1 MDKSL
6 EQLTIM
12 LQTRKMAI
20 IKKMKKDGRILI
32 ANIESKHSY
41 SNDKPKDKLLAIIK
55 ELDECV
61 R

>member
-20 IKKMKKDGRILI
+20 IKRLKKDGRILI

-41 SNDKPKDKLLAIIK
+41 TAKNEKERLLAIIK
-55 ELDECV
+55 EIDEIG
-61 R
+61 